1 MASDAIRSLLE
12 QFRRK
17 NKVPALGGGV
27 VTPERIDIDVVGV
40 CRRGGEDPVRVGDC
54 WHVGSCAKSITAA
67 LYARLVERGKAE
79 WGTPVMDLFPDLAD
93 RIDQGWASITV
104 DDVLVSQAGLPANL
118 SRAEMQTAFKDARPL
133 RDQRNEV
140 VVAALERPPRSPG
153 RVLYSNLG
161 YIVVGAAIERLAD
174 ESFESAL
181 RTHVLSPLRMSS
193 AGFGPPPR
201 LSGHGGRIFALGP
214 LLFDLGRGKPADPK
228 APASDNPPI
237 MSAAGRLYLSLA
249 DWGTF
254 HRMLL
259 SRGGSFLSPESVE
272 RLLTPAVGRG
282 YRMAPGWAPARG
294 LRGATLGQQGSNT
307 YWVATALMDAET
319 RRTAMVVC
327 NESRGRL
334 LRRTP
339 KLALR
344 LLSEVVEEPR
354 RGGALP

>member
-1 MASDAIRSLLE
+1 MASDAIRPLLE

-27 VTPERIDIDVVGV
+27 VTPERTDIAVVGV

-67 LYARLVERGKAE
+67 LYARLVERGRAD
-79 WGTPVMDLFPDLAD
+79 WQTPVADLFPDLAD
-93 RIDQGWASITV
+93 TIDQGWASITV
-104 DDVLVSQAGLPANL
+104 DDVLVSQAGLPPNL
-118 SRAEMQTAFKDARPL
+118 SKEEMRTAFQDSRPL
-133 RDQRNEV
+133 RDQRTEIAA
-140 VVAALERPPRSPG
+140 AALARPPRSPG

-161 YIVVGAAIERLAD
+161 YVLIGAAVERLAN
-174 ESFESAL
+174 EPFEAAL

-201 LSGHGGRIFALGP
+201 LSGHGGRIVAVGP
-214 LLFDLGRGKPADPK
+214 LLFDLGRGRPTDPK
-228 APASDNPPI
+228 APASDNPPV
-237 MSAAGRLYLSLA
+237 MSPAGRLHLSLA

-259 SRGGSFLSPESVE
+259 SRGGNFLSPESVE
-272 RLLTPAVGRG
+272 RLLTPAAGRG

-294 LRGATLGQQGSNT
+294 LGAATLGQQGSNT
-307 YWVATALMDAET
+307 YWVATALMDAEQ

-327 NESRGRL
+327 NEGRARML
-334 LRRTP
+334 KRTP
-339 KLALR
+339 SLALR
-344 LLSEVVEEPR
+344 LLSDVT
-354 RGGALP
+354 